1 MQLRQTFSPVEN
13 IWAAILA
20 MGSVLGSL
28 ALACIFPFAALAA
41 LLAATVPFRKAML
54 WMGIAWF
61 ANQAVGYLL
70 LGYPQTVNSFGHGLA
85 IGVTAMAAL
94 LVAKKVLDLRGD
106 RSLLSVGLAFAAAFV
121 AYQALLLV
129 AALFLGGVQNF
140 VPAIVWQV
148 AQNDLMW
155 FVGLGTLY
163 LALDGT
169 LFARFGNKATLQG

>member
-1 MQLRQTFSPVEN
+1 MQVRQSSSPTEN

-54 WMGIAWF
+54 WMGGAWF

-70 LGYPQTVNSFGHGLA
+70 LGYPHSATSYGHGLA
-85 IGVTAMAAL
+85 IGVTAMVSL
-94 LVAKKVLDLRGD
+94 VVAKKILDLRGD
-106 RSLLSVGLAFAAAFV
+106 RSLLSVGLAFAGAFV

-148 AQNDLMW
+148 AQNDMMW
-155 FVGLGTLY
+155 FAGLGLLY

-169 LFARFGNKATLQG
+169 LFARFANKSTLQG